1 MKKFQTILEAYK
13 YLLKNYYNDC
23 RIESGS
29 ADYKCNSA
37 KNKILAISPILN
49 IDTINY
55 IKDISEENSSVYGIS
70 GKNNKSFILEKRHV
84 EVNRINEFIYNK
96 ILGNINS
103 HTNNSSTLNISFDLD
118 TLVGL
123 DGLIESDH
131 PFLMMNEKMFSITLK
146 NPNDFHSVSVVTNLD
161 GIIFGNYC
169 HTPVYINN
177 FVEDDV
183 IIGGAF
189 DDLVIGY
196 WKELPFQN
204 SRKIYLN
211 MDMCVIENNF
221 YKFNVVDNKY
231 LY

>member
-1 MKKFQTILEAYK
+1 MKKFQTIPEAYK

-55 IKDISEENSSVYGIS
+55 VKNISEENSSVYGIS

-131 PFLMMNEKMFSITLK
+131 PFF
-146 NPNDFHSVSVVTNLD
+146 F
-161 GIIFGNYC
+161 
-169 HTPVYINN
+169 
-177 FVEDDV
+177 DV
-183 IIGGAF
+183 
-189 DDLVIGY
+189 
-196 WKELPFQN
+196 
-204 SRKIYLN
+204 
-211 MDMCVIENNF
+211 
-221 YKFNVVDNKY
+221 
-231 LY
+231 